1 MSEVEE
7 KRICFLTAQF
17 AVGGADN
24 LLMSVC
30 SHLVAQGCKIVIY
43 SAIPGRNPR
52 LEERCHA
59 LGIEVR
65 YAVGMGMRGRIVLNH
80 LKYSRSLLSRCLDSR
95 FDRSEIFEQV
105 RDNHR
110 TVMERHINPG
120 YISRFVRRV
129 QLDHKKE
136 PFSAISGFHST
147 LLPALY
153 ALKQRTGIPV
163 YYTEIS
169 SPKYRSTR
177 ACEGLAAAGRYLNAL
192 DHVIVPSPR
201 IEAELQEFEG
211 LGRPATV
218 IPFVV
223 DLPPFEYRPPER
235 AARTF
240 GIIAR
245 LSREKNQDVLIR
257 ALPLVRKRVP
267 DARLVL
273 IGTGPQER
281 EYHALAQNLNV
292 DQYIEWIPSFDRL
305 EQVIDKIDIVT
316 LISDVEGMPLT
327 IMEALFFGKPIVA
340 TGVGSVPDMVLTGEN
355 GFVVDKNP
363 DEIADKI
370 IQLLSNHQLIR
381 SMSKRSRQIFE
392 SSYANE
398 TVNRKILEVY
408 D

>member
-1 MSEVEE
+1 
-7 KRICFLTAQF
+7 
-17 AVGGADN
+17 
-24 LLMSVC
+24 MSVC
-30 SHLVAQGCKIVIY
+30 SHLVAHGCKIVIY
-43 SAIPGRNPR
+43 SALPGRNPR
-52 LEERCHA
+52 LEEQCHA
-59 LGIEVR
+59 LGIAVR
-65 YAVGMGMRGRIVLNH
+65 CAVGRGMRGRIFLNH

-95 FDRSEIFEQV
+95 FDRSEIVEQV

-120 YISRFVRRV
+120 YISRLVKRV
-129 QLDHKKE
+129 QLDHEKE

-153 ALKQRTGIPV
+153 ALKQRTDSPV

-177 ACEGLAAAGRYLNAL
+177 ACDDPAAAGRYLNAL
-192 DHVIVPSPR
+192 DRVIVPSPR
-201 IEAELQEFEG
+201 IEAELREFEG
-211 LGRPATV
+211 LGRPAMV

-223 DLPPFEYRPPER
+223 DLPPFEYRPPVR

-257 ALPLVRKRVP
+257 ALPRVLEQIP

-281 EYHALAQNLNV
+281 EYHALAQELEV
-292 DQYIEWIPSFDRL
+292 EQYIEWIPSFERL

-316 LISDVEGMPLT
+316 LISDAEGMPLT
-327 IMEALFFGKPIVA
+327 LIEALYFGKPIIA
-340 TGVGSVPDMVLTGEN
+340 TAVGSVPDMVLEGQN
-355 GFVVDKNP
+355 GYIVSSE
-363 DEIADKI
+363 DEAFIADKLI
-370 IQLLSNHQLIR
+370 LLMEKCSLYER
-381 SMSKRSRQIFE
+381 LSRE
-392 SSYANE
+392 SRLLYLENFSPIDVNE
-398 TVNRKILEVY
+398 NILRFY
-408 D
+408 K